1 MSYEPDAQT
10 PIPETP
16 KLRPYPET
24 RDRYVDDP
32 RRKRPA
38 LAGLLALMPG
48 LGHVYVGYYK
58 QAFQNVLV
66 VCFTILLMTSGAF
79 HGVEAPI
86 ALFLAF
92 FWLYN
97 VVDAVRRASLYNQAL
112 AGLRAMDLPDDV
124 SSPIP
129 MKVGSLGGGIAL
141 VILGGVLFTHTK
153 FDWSLR
159 WVADWWPLGL
169 VAVGVWLIAGDLK
182 GKLPSFGSKPDE
194 HES

>member
-1 MSYEPDAQT
+1 MTHETDAQMPT
-10 PIPETP
+10 PESP
-16 KLRPYPET
+16 KLRPYPDT

-66 VCFTILLMTSGAF
+66 VCFAILLLSSGAF
-79 HGVEAPI
+79 HGVEPPI

-97 VVDAVRRASLYNQAL
+97 IVDAMRRASLYNQAL
-112 AGLRAMDLPDDV
+112 VGLRAMDLPDDV
-124 SSPIP
+124 ASPIS

-141 VILGGVLFTHTK
+141 VVVGGVLFTNTM

-182 GKLPSFGSKPDE
+182 GRLPSLGSKSDE
-194 HES
+194 PEL